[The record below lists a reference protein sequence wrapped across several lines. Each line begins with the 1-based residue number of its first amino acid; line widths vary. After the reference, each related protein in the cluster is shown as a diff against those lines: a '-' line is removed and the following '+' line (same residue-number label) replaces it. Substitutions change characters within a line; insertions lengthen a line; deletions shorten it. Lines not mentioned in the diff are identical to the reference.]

1 MKKKALLISS
11 LFIAFSMSMLAQYD
25 DIYYNPRKANETRI
39 TTSNEETVV
48 ISNNVRDVDTYNRQA
63 PANRPNQTS
72 NVEQDDFEYTK
83 RITRFHNPETVTINN
98 PEYVYIY
105 NDTPSEPNP
114 TINIRVTQRWNPW
127 DYSYFTRYYYPSYH
141 WSWNS
146 NYGWGYTY
154 NTYYPFYSTYPSSFY
169 YGYYPPG
176 YGYYGYGYYG
186 YPSYYHHRPHYY
198 HHPYHHKPTYTTR
211 KGYNNYD
218 RTPNYVNDGRG
229 SSSSYGYQNSGQR
242 STRSVGTNPTNT
254 NASSTR
260 NTSTY
265 NNRERTFNSAPS
277 SSTQNT
283 RKSDVTTNTSTPRET
298 SSGRSF
304 NSSSS
309 SSNSNNSG
317 TRSTQSSGN
326 PSSSNGGSRSNG
338 GRSFSR

>member
-11 LFIAFSMSMLAQYD
+11 LFIAFSMSMFAQYD

-83 RITRFHNPETVTINN
+83 RITRFHNPEAVTINN

-141 WSWNS
+141 WSWDS

-186 YPSYYHHRPHYY
+186 YPSYYHHR
-198 HHPYHHKPTYTTR
+198 PTYTTR

-317 TRSTQSSGN
+317 TRSKQSSDN
-326 PSSSNGGSRSNG
+326 SSSSNGGSRSNG

>member
-11 LFIAFSMSMLAQYD
+11 LFIAFSMSMFAQYD

-83 RITRFHNPETVTINN
+83 RITRFHNPEAVTINN

-127 DYSYFTRYYYPSYH
+127 DYSYFTPYYYPSYH

-186 YPSYYHHRPHYY
+186 YPSY
-198 HHPYHHKPTYTTR
+198 YHHKPTYTTR

-317 TRSTQSSGN
+317 TRSTQRSDNS
-326 PSSSNGGSRSNG
+326 SSSNGGSRSNG

>member
-83 RITRFHNPETVTINN
+83 RITRFHNPEAVTINN

-114 TINIRVTQRWNPW
+114 TINIRVTLRWNPW

-141 WSWNS
+141 WSWDS

-186 YPSYYHHRPHYY
+186 YPSYYHHR
-198 HHPYHHKPTYTTR
+198 PTYTTR

-298 SSGRSF
+298 SSGRGF

-309 SSNSNNSG
+309 SFNSNNSG
-317 TRSTQSSGN
+317 TRSTQSSDN
-326 PSSSNGGSRSNG
+326 SSSSNGGSRSNG

>member
-11 LFIAFSMSMLAQYD
+11 LFIAFSMSMFAQYD

-83 RITRFHNPETVTINN
+83 RITRFHNPEAVTINN

-127 DYSYFTRYYYPSYH
+127 DYSYFTPYYYPSYH
-141 WSWNS
+141 WSWDS

-186 YPSYYHHRPHYY
+186 YPSY
-198 HHPYHHKPTYTTR
+198 YHHKPTYTTR

-317 TRSTQSSGN
+317 TRSTQRSDNS
-326 PSSSNGGSRSNG
+326 SSSNGGSRSNG

>member
-11 LFIAFSMSMLAQYD
+11 LFIAFSMSMFAQYD

-83 RITRFHNPETVTINN
+83 RITRFHNPEAVTINN

-141 WSWNS
+141 WSWDS

-186 YPSYYHHRPHYY
+186 YPSY
-198 HHPYHHKPTYTTR
+198 YHHKPTYTTR

-317 TRSTQSSGN
+317 TRSTQRSDNS
-326 PSSSNGGSRSNG
+326 SSSNGGSRSNG

>member
-83 RITRFHNPETVTINN
+83 RITRFHNPEAVTINN

-141 WSWNS
+141 WSWGS

-186 YPSYYHHRPHYY
+186 YPSYYHHR
-198 HHPYHHKPTYTTR
+198 PTYTTR

-309 SSNSNNSG
+309 SFNSNNSG
-317 TRSTQSSGN
+317 TRSTQSSN
-326 PSSSNGGSRSNG
+326 NSSSSNGGSRSNG

>member
-83 RITRFHNPETVTINN
+83 RITRFHNPEAVTINN

-114 TINIRVTQRWNPW
+114 TINIRVTLRWNPW

-141 WSWNS
+141 WSWDS

-186 YPSYYHHRPHYY
+186 YPSYYHHR
-198 HHPYHHKPTYTTR
+198 PTYTTR

-309 SSNSNNSG
+309 SFNSNNSG
-317 TRSTQSSGN
+317 TRSTQSSDN
-326 PSSSNGGSRSNG
+326 SSSSNGGSRSNG

>member
-11 LFIAFSMSMLAQYD
+11 LFIAFSMSMFAQYD

-83 RITRFHNPETVTINN
+83 RITRFHNPEAVTINN

-141 WSWNS
+141 WSWGS

-186 YPSYYHHRPHYY
+186 YPSYYHHR
-198 HHPYHHKPTYTTR
+198 PTYTTR

-309 SSNSNNSG
+309 SFNSNNSG
-317 TRSTQSSGN
+317 TRSTQSSN
-326 PSSSNGGSRSNG
+326 NSSSSNGGSRSNG

>member
-11 LFIAFSMSMLAQYD
+11 LFIAFSMSMFAQYD

-83 RITRFHNPETVTINN
+83 RITRFHNPEAVTINN

-141 WSWNS
+141 WSWDS

-186 YPSYYHHRPHYY
+186 YPSYYHHQ
-198 HHPYHHKPTYTTR
+198 PTYTTR

-304 NSSSS
+304 NSSPS

-317 TRSTQSSGN
+317 TRSTQSSDN
-326 PSSSNGGSRSNG
+326 SSSSNGGSRSNG

>member
-83 RITRFHNPETVTINN
+83 RITRFHNPEAVTINN

-127 DYSYFTRYYYPSYH
+127 DYSYFTPYYYPSYH
-141 WSWNS
+141 WSWDS

-186 YPSYYHHRPHYY
+186 YPSYYHHI
-198 HHPYHHKPTYTTR
+198 PTYTTR

-317 TRSTQSSGN
+317 TRSTQRSDNS
-326 PSSSNGGSRSNG
+326 SSSNGGSRSNG

>member
-11 LFIAFSMSMLAQYD
+11 LFIAFSMSMFAQYD

-83 RITRFHNPETVTINN
+83 RITRFHNPEAVTINN

-114 TINIRVTQRWNPW
+114 TINIRVTLRWNPW

-141 WSWNS
+141 WSWDS

-186 YPSYYHHRPHYY
+186 YPSYYHHR
-198 HHPYHHKPTYTTR
+198 PTYTTR

-309 SSNSNNSG
+309 SFNSNNSG
-317 TRSTQSSGN
+317 TRSTQSSN
-326 PSSSNGGSRSNG
+326 NSSSSNGGSRSNG

>member
-11 LFIAFSMSMLAQYD
+11 LFIAFSMSMFAQYD

-83 RITRFHNPETVTINN
+83 RITRFHNPEAVTINN

-141 WSWNS
+141 WSWGS

-186 YPSYYHHRPHYY
+186 YPSY
-198 HHPYHHKPTYTTR
+198 YHHKPTYTTR

-317 TRSTQSSGN
+317 TRSTQRSDNS
-326 PSSSNGGSRSNG
+326 SSSNGGSRSNG

>member
-11 LFIAFSMSMLAQYD
+11 LFIAFSMSMFAQYD

-83 RITRFHNPETVTINN
+83 RITRFHNPEAVTINN

-114 TINIRVTQRWNPW
+114 TINIRVTLRWNPW

-141 WSWNS
+141 WSWGS

-169 YGYYPPG
+169 YGYYSPG

-186 YPSYYHHRPHYY
+186 YPSY
-198 HHPYHHKPTYTTR
+198 YHHKPTYTTR

-309 SSNSNNSG
+309 SFNSNNSG
-317 TRSTQSSGN
+317 TRSTQSSDN
-326 PSSSNGGSRSNG
+326 SSSSNGGSRSNG

>member
-11 LFIAFSMSMLAQYD
+11 LFIAFSMSMFAQYD

-83 RITRFHNPETVTINN
+83 RITRFHNPEAVTINN

-141 WSWNS
+141 WSWDS

-169 YGYYPPG
+169 YGYYSPG

-186 YPSYYHHRPHYY
+186 YPSY
-198 HHPYHHKPTYTTR
+198 YHHKPTYTTR

-309 SSNSNNSG
+309 SFNSNNSG
-317 TRSTQSSGN
+317 TRSTQSSDN
-326 PSSSNGGSRSNG
+326 SSSSNGGSRSNG

>member
-83 RITRFHNPETVTINN
+83 RITRFHNPEAVTINN

-127 DYSYFTRYYYPSYH
+127 DYSYFTPYYYPSYH
-141 WSWNS
+141 WSWS
-146 NYGWGYTY
+146 LNYGWGYTY

-169 YGYYPPG
+169 YGYYSPG

-186 YPSYYHHRPHYY
+186 YPSYYHHI
-198 HHPYHHKPTYTTR
+198 PTYTTR
-211 KGYNNYD
+211 KGYNNYN

-317 TRSTQSSGN
+317 TRSTQRSDNS
-326 PSSSNGGSRSNG
+326 SSSNGGSRSNG

>member
-83 RITRFHNPETVTINN
+83 RITRFHNPEAVTINN

-127 DYSYFTRYYYPSYH
+127 DYSYFTPYYYPSYH
-141 WSWNS
+141 WSWS
-146 NYGWGYTY
+146 LNYGWGYTY

-169 YGYYPPG
+169 YGYYSPG

-186 YPSYYHHRPHYY
+186 YPSYYHHI
-198 HHPYHHKPTYTTR
+198 PTYTTR

-317 TRSTQSSGN
+317 TRSTQRSDNS
-326 PSSSNGGSRSNG
+326 SSSNGGSRSNG

>member
-11 LFIAFSMSMLAQYD
+11 LFIAFSMSMFAQYD

-83 RITRFHNPETVTINN
+83 RITRFHNPEAVTINN

-141 WSWNS
+141 WSWDS

-186 YPSYYHHRPHYY
+186 YPSYYHHR
-198 HHPYHHKPTYTTR
+198 PTYTTR

-309 SSNSNNSG
+309 SFNSNNSG
-317 TRSTQSSGN
+317 TRSTQSSDN
-326 PSSSNGGSRSNG
+326 SSSSNGGSRSNG

>member
-11 LFIAFSMSMLAQYD
+11 LFIAFSMSMFAQYD

-83 RITRFHNPETVTINN
+83 RITRFHNPEAVTINN

-141 WSWNS
+141 WSWDS

-186 YPSYYHHRPHYY
+186 YPSY
-198 HHPYHHKPTYTTR
+198 YHHKPTYTTR

-317 TRSTQSSGN
+317 TRSTQSSDN
-326 PSSSNGGSRSNG
+326 SSSSNGGSRSNG

>member
-11 LFIAFSMSMLAQYD
+11 LFIAFSMSMFAQYD

-83 RITRFHNPETVTINN
+83 RITRFHNPEAVTINN

-141 WSWNS
+141 WSWGS

-169 YGYYPPG
+169 YGYYSPG

-186 YPSYYHHRPHYY
+186 YPSY
-198 HHPYHHKPTYTTR
+198 YHHKPTYTTR

-317 TRSTQSSGN
+317 TRSTQSSDN
-326 PSSSNGGSRSNG
+326 SSSSNGGSRSNG

>member
-83 RITRFHNPETVTINN
+83 RITRFHNPEAVTINN

-127 DYSYFTRYYYPSYH
+127 DYSYFTPYYYPSYH
-141 WSWNS
+141 WSWGS

-186 YPSYYHHRPHYY
+186 YPSY
-198 HHPYHHKPTYTTR
+198 YHHKPTYTTR

-317 TRSTQSSGN
+317 TRSTQRSDNS
-326 PSSSNGGSRSNG
+326 SSSNGGSRSNG

>member
-83 RITRFHNPETVTINN
+83 RITRFHNPEAVTINN

-114 TINIRVTQRWNPW
+114 TINIRVTLRWNPW
-127 DYSYFTRYYYPSYH
+127 DYSYFTPYYYPSYH
-141 WSWNS
+141 WSWDS

-186 YPSYYHHRPHYY
+186 YPFYYHHI
-198 HHPYHHKPTYTTR
+198 PTYTTR

-309 SSNSNNSG
+309 SFNSNNSG
-317 TRSTQSSGN
+317 TRSTQRSDNS
-326 PSSSNGGSRSNG
+326 SSSNGGSRSNG

>member
-11 LFIAFSMSMLAQYD
+11 LFIAFSMSMFAQYD

-83 RITRFHNPETVTINN
+83 RITRFHNPEAVTINN

-114 TINIRVTQRWNPW
+114 TINIRVTLRWNPW

-141 WSWNS
+141 WSWDS

-169 YGYYPPG
+169 YGYYSPG

-186 YPSYYHHRPHYY
+186 YPSYYHHR
-198 HHPYHHKPTYTTR
+198 PTYTTR

-309 SSNSNNSG
+309 SFNSNNSG
-317 TRSTQSSGN
+317 TRSTQRSDNS
-326 PSSSNGGSRSNG
+326 SSSNGGSRSNG

>member
-11 LFIAFSMSMLAQYD
+11 LFIAFSMSMFAQYD

-83 RITRFHNPETVTINN
+83 RITRFHNPEAVTINN

-127 DYSYFTRYYYPSYH
+127 DYSYFTPYYYPSYH
-141 WSWNS
+141 WSWDS

-186 YPSYYHHRPHYY
+186 YPSYYHHI
-198 HHPYHHKPTYTTR
+198 PTYTTR

-317 TRSTQSSGN
+317 TRSTQRSDNS
-326 PSSSNGGSRSNG
+326 SSSNGGSRSNG

>member
-83 RITRFHNPETVTINN
+83 RITRFHNPEAVTINN

-114 TINIRVTQRWNPW
+114 TINIRVTQSWNPW
-127 DYSYFTRYYYPSYH
+127 DYSYFTPYYYPSYH
-141 WSWNS
+141 WSWGS

-186 YPSYYHHRPHYY
+186 YPSYYHHR
-198 HHPYHHKPTYTTR
+198 PTYTTR

-317 TRSTQSSGN
+317 TRSTQRSDNS
-326 PSSSNGGSRSNG
+326 SSSNGGSRSNG